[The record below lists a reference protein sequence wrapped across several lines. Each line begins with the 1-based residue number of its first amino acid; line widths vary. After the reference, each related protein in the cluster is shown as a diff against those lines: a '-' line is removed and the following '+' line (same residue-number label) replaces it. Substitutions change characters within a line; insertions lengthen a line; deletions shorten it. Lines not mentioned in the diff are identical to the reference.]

1 MRKYLELDF
10 VPSVTTL
17 GTIFSFCDQS
27 INLNFW
33 AAFMNRSLVRV
44 KKNIKVIYYEDNI
57 SVIKSTIEKESS
69 AG

>member
-1 MRKYLELDF
+1 MFVELDF
-10 VPSVTTL
+10 VTSVTTL
-17 GTIFSFCDQS
+17 GTIFSFRDQS

-44 KKNIKVIYYEDNI
+44 NKNVKVIYYEDNI

-69 AG
+69 AD